1 MKFSQDHEW
10 IKLEGDKG
18 KVGVTVFA
26 AEQLGDVVYVEL
38 PEVGDKVVAGEQM
51 GTIESVK
58 TVSDLLSP
66 VSGEV
71 ITINPEIED
80 NPEIVNEDATG
91 KGWFLEVKLSDKSE
105 LDKLMDKPEYDKI
118 CK

>member
-1 MKFSQDHEW
+1 MKFTKDHEW
-10 IKLEGDKG
+10 IRPEGNKG
-18 KVGVTVFA
+18 QMGITVYA

-38 PEVGDKVVAGEQM
+38 PVVGNKVTMGKTM

-58 TVSDLLSP
+58 TVSDLNSP
-66 VSGEV
+66 VTGEV
-71 ITINPEIED
+71 IAVNPEIED
-80 NPEIVNEDATG
+80 NPALVNEDATG
-91 KGWFLEVKLSDKSE
+91 KGWLLEIKINDASE